1 MIDVTLLALL
11 NGIFDVLSLLSA
23 RVRRYKTSN
32 DLMVVN
38 LIHLDFIERSQY
50 LDVLIKHL
58 ILMNGRHSRGMMLL
72 EAHNH
77 VADKGAL

>member
-1 MIDVTLLALL
+1 
-11 NGIFDVLSLLSA
+11 
-23 RVRRYKTSN
+23 
-32 DLMVVN
+32 MVVN

-77 VADKGAL
+77 VADKGAF